1 MSICSMHLLLGGA
14 RAHGVAERVEVGDDQ
29 VERLDA
35 QVTQLSHVVGVA
47 GVSQDPGVDGGM
59 QGLDPA
65 VKALG
70 EPGEVLD
77 LGHRHAGVGDP
88 RGSGTR

>member
-1 MSICSMHLLLGGA
+1 MSICSMHSSCEAPELD
-14 RAHGVAERVEVGDDQ
+14 GVGERVEVGHDQ